1 MQFVIILCL
10 VKGKLLWLYFIQDQM
25 TKHAFWG
32 LIARYYYA
40 FIGKASSKDHV
51 LTVTPISD

>member
-40 FIGKASSKDHV
+40 FIGKASSKDQV
-51 LTVTPISD
+51 LTPISD